1 MDFVIENGV
10 LKKYTGTSADVII
23 PDGVTEIGDSAFQ
36 DCSSLSSMVI
46 PEGVTSIGM
55 AAFKGCSSLSR
66 IEIPS
71 SVTSIGEGAF
81 SNCTSLTSIA
91 VPDSV
96 TSIGIRAF
104 YGCTSLMS
112 IVIPDSITSIKNYT
126 FDGCS
131 SLKNIY
137 YSGTAEDWSAISIGS
152 NNTPL
157 TYATVYYYS
166 EELSD
171 EQKAD
176 GNDYWCYVDGV
187 PTVWTKE
194 TI

>member
-1 MDFVIENGV
+1 
-10 LKKYTGTSADVII
+10 
-23 PDGVTEIGDSAFQ
+23 
-36 DCSSLSSMVI
+36 
-46 PEGVTSIGM
+46 
-55 AAFKGCSSLSR
+55 
-66 IEIPS
+66 
-71 SVTSIGEGAF
+71 
-81 SNCTSLTSIA
+81 
-91 VPDSV
+91 
-96 TSIGIRAF
+96 
-104 YGCTSLMS
+104 MS
-112 IVIPDSITSIKNYT
+112 IVIPDITSIKNYT